1 MPRFQTRLL
10 VAAGAVLLLASPA
23 LAQFPSHAVHLVVSV
38 TPGGAPDLIARALA
52 ERLSPAFGHAVV
64 VENKP
69 GSNGNLAAEHVA
81 RGRPDGHLLLLTQDT
96 LVVLNPHLYARMPV
110 DVRSELVPV
119 AALATH
125 DFVLALHPG
134 VPASSLAEF
143 LALARAARPPL
154 AYASGGNGSQHHL
167 AMELLKS
174 LAGIDLLHVPY
185 RGGAAAAAATAAGEV
200 AATMAAPSA
209 QPLIRAGRL
218 REITETLPGFSASA
232 WIGLFAPAA
241 TPEAA
246 LARWRLEIRRA
257 LADPSLRGLLERS
270 GGLRPL
276 ELGAA
281 EFAALIRRD
290 DEKYRALVAR
300 LRLRLD

>member
-1 MPRFQTRLL
+1 MPGHRKCRLL
-10 VAAGAVLLLASPA
+10 ACAAGLLLAAPA
-23 LAQFPSHAVHLVVSV
+23 AAQFPSRAAHLVVSV
-38 TPGGAPDLIARALA
+38 TPGGAPDLIARALG
-52 ERLSPAFGHAVV
+52 ERLAPALGQPVV

-69 GSNGNLAAEHVA
+69 GSNGNIAAEHVA
-81 RGRPDGHLLLLTQDT
+81 RGQPDGHVLLLTQDT
-96 LVVLNPHLYARMPV
+96 LIVLNPHLYARMPV
-110 DVRSELVPV
+110 DVRRDLVPV

-125 DFVLALHPG
+125 DFILALHPG
-134 VPASSLAEF
+134 VPAQSLAQF

-232 WIGLFAPAA
+232 WIGLFAPAG

-246 LARWRLEIRRA
+246 LARWRLEVGRI
-257 LADPSLRGLLERS
+257 LAEPSLRSLLERS

-276 ELGAA
+276 ALSAA
-281 EFAALIRRD
+281 EFGDLIRRD

-300 LRLRLD
+300 LQLKLD